1 MRFTRTHLVLA
12 CSILPWV
19 IPQTAW
25 AQEARPQEVGERPP
39 QEEAQPDVAAVFQER
54 GLLTPKGGWVVEPSL
69 QYVHSS
75 STTVAVDGFTIL
87 PAIAIG
93 LIDISEV
100 QRDTLTAALSFRYG
114 LSDRMEV
121 GIRIPYVWR
130 DESLR
135 RREVLVGA
143 DAGGLSESDGDG
155 LGDVEL
161 ALHYQFNRAV
171 TGKPFFIGNLRVKAP
186 TGSSP
191 FDVDRVPAVNSDGEE
206 IPGLFIL
213 QEQPTG
219 SGFWAIQPSLTMTYP
234 TDPAVIYGNISYLWN
249 IERDVD
255 DDIGR
260 INPGDA
266 LGISLGT
273 GIALNNQ
280 TSISLGYDHSMVFK
294 TKYERGAP
302 LDPSFD
308 RIQVGTFLWGL
319 SHRFSP
325 RTSMNLSVGIGAT
338 SAAPDTQVTLRIP
351 MRF

>member
-25 AQEARPQEVGERPP
+25 AQEAPPREVGERPP

-75 STTVAVDGFTIL
+75 STTVAIDGFTIL

-93 LIDISEV
+93 LIDLTEV

-114 LSDRMEV
+114 LSNRMEV

-135 RREVLVGA
+135 RREILVGTPA
-143 DAGGLSESDGDG
+143 EQVTGSDGQG

-186 TGSSP
+186 TGDSP
-191 FDVDRVPAVNSDGEE
+191 FDVERELIEDDDGRPITE
-206 IPGLFIL
+206 IFV
-213 QEQPTG
+213 EQPTG
-219 SGFWAIQPSLTMTYP
+219 SGFWAVQPSLTMTYP
-234 TDPAVIYGNISYLWN
+234 TDPAVIYGNLSYLWN
-249 IERDVD
+249 IERDVGD
-255 DDIGR
+255 GIGR
-260 INPGDA
+260 IDPGDA
-266 LGISLGT
+266 LGISVGA

-294 TKYERGAP
+294 TKYDNAPP

>member
-1 MRFTRTHLVLA
+1 MRFTRKHLAIA
-12 CSILPWV
+12 CSTLPLLL
-19 IPQTAW
+19 THAAW
-25 AQEARPQEVGERPP
+25 AQEQPPEEVGERPP

-75 STTVAVDGFTIL
+75 STTVAIDGFTIL

-93 LIDISEV
+93 LIDLTEV

-114 LSDRMEV
+114 LSNRMEV

-135 RREVLVGA
+135 RREVLVGTSG
-143 DAGGLSESDGDG
+143 DQVTGSDGQG
-155 LGDVEL
+155 LGDIEL
-161 ALHYQFNRAV
+161 AVHYQFNRAV
-171 TGKPFFIGNLRVKAP
+171 TGRPFFIGNLRVKAP
-186 TGSSP
+186 TGTSP
-191 FDVDRVPAVNSDGEE
+191 FDVDRELIEDDEGRPITE
-206 IPGLFIL
+206 IFI
-213 QEQPTG
+213 EQPTG

-249 IERDVD
+249 IERDVGD
-255 DDIGR
+255 GIGK

-266 LGISLGT
+266 LGISVGT

-294 TKYERGAP
+294 TKYENAPP

-308 RIQVGTFLWGL
+308 RIQVGSFLWGL